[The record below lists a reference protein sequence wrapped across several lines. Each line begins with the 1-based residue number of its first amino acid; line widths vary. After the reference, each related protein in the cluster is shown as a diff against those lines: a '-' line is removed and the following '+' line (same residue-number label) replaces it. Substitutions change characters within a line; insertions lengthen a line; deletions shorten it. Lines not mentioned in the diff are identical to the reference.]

1 MDSPV
6 SPTRANSTADRK
18 FQLTI
23 TRVELRVN
31 EPPER
36 SIVVEIEAVTT
47 LPDYLKSRS
56 TFTRTYAELDKLYTY
71 LCKAFPD
78 HIPAA
83 PPGLPSTIAGR
94 PRLEIPHFRKRLQ
107 AYLDRI
113 ASNLRFRL
121 SEGMREFVQS
131 EFEFLPPSVPTMR
144 GRGGFM
150 RVLTSSTPNVTEVD
164 VFFDQAKTFATGAE
178 ANIALL
184 SKAGESYA
192 KVHKGICLCKSW
204 PVDST
209 LMTLRRKDMSVALAQ
224 ASEQL
229 ASMSALTGRPLAESL
244 RKTSKCLVG
253 SEKIHAAKAAY
264 LASNFLEDC
273 RSFAREAQ
281 AAQSALSYRL
291 GVLQDYEGACKS
303 TQKKLQVLDKLRA
316 GKNINPEKVDNALEE
331 LKEVKHT
338 ESECR
343 ETLRAV
349 GDTVKEEYTAY
360 LENHLTDMDA
370 FLNSYIKRQLESS
383 RKEQQLWES
392 LDASQWGSGG

>member
-94 PRLEIPHFRKRLQ
+94 PRLEVPHFRKRLQ

-192 KVHKGICLCKSW
+192 KVHK
-204 PVDST
+204 
-209 LMTLRRKDMSVALAQ
+209 DMSVALAQ

-244 RKTSKCLVG
+244 RKTSKCLVA

-273 RSFAREAQ
+273 QSFAREAQ

-343 ETLRAV
+343 ETLRTV
-349 GDTVKEEYTAY
+349 GDTVKEEYTGY

-370 FLNSYIKRQLESS
+370 LLNSYIKRQLESS

-392 LDASQWGSGG
+392 LEASQWTSGG